1 DEGLAIV
8 RSIHDRYHAA
18 KRNPYNEIEC
28 SDHYARAM
36 ASYGSFITACGFE
49 YHGPKGYMRFA
60 PKWNADNFKAPF
72 TAAEGWGSY
81 SQRQS
86 GNAME
91 CVLESKHGQVQLSSF
106 SVDAPKSRKAKKVT
120 VTLGGQTVPAK
131 LEQKGANVLVSLQ
144 SRVTVRA
151 GERLVL
157 EFQV

>member
-1 DEGLAIV
+1 
-8 RSIHDRYHAA
+8 
-18 KRNPYNEIEC
+18 
-28 SDHYARAM
+28 M

-91 CVLESKHGQVQLSSF
+91 CVLEPKYGQVSLSSF
-106 SVDAPKSRKAKKVT
+106 SVDVPKGRKAKKVT

-131 LEQKGANVLVSLQ
+131 LEQKGVNVLVSLQ
-144 SRVTVRA
+144 NRITVEHKKPFAIEIRY
-151 GERLVL
+151 
-157 EFQV
+157 